1 MNVFG
6 DAFAFLNDPLNW
18 TRPRGI
24 LELAGQHVR
33 IAALAMLIA
42 LVVALPVAVL
52 LGHTHRGGAVT
63 LGLVNI
69 SRAVPTLAILTIF
82 AITPLGFTIWAPVIA
97 LSIFAV
103 PPVLANTYV
112 GFRDVDPDVVEA
124 ARAMGLSERQVAFR
138 VELPLAVPLMMT
150 GIRTAAVQVVATA
163 TLAALLG
170 GGTLGSV
177 IRTGFARQDNGVIV
191 AGALL
196 VAALAVLT
204 EVLLAVLAWAVTPGQ
219 RQLPFRRTRAVRP
232 LPEDDATTA
241 ALGREPVGAGVG
253 VTAGTR

>member
-1 MNVFG
+1 VNVFG
-6 DAFAFLNDPLNW
+6 DAIAYLNDPLNW
-18 TRPRGI
+18 TRSRGI
-24 LELAGQHVR
+24 LELAGQHLR
-33 IAALAMLIA
+33 IAGLALLIG
-42 LVVALPVAVL
+42 LVVAVPVAVL

-82 AITPLGFTIWAPVIA
+82 AVTPLGFTIWAPVIA
-97 LSIFAV
+97 LSVFAV
-103 PPVLANTYV
+103 PPILANTYV

-124 ARAMGLSERQVAFR
+124 ARAMGMSEWQVVRRA
-138 VELPLAVPLMMT
+138 ELPLAVPLMMT

-170 GGTLGSV
+170 GGTLGSI
-177 IRTGFARQDNGVIV
+177 IRTGFARQDNGIIV

-204 EVLLAVLAWAVTPGQ
+204 EVLLAVTAWLVTPGA
-219 RQLPFRRTRAVRP
+219 RRFPFRRAAAARP
-232 LPEDDATTA
+232 VVEDA
-241 ALGREPVGAGVG
+241 AEEASTGTLVGAGVT
-253 VTAGTR
+253 VTGDTR